1 MVIHQPRPCVRVVAL
16 AVGLALLAIAGY
28 AAYRYFTDPE
38 TQGFIGGD
46 SETGQ
51 LREERRRLTRE
62 LRAARS
68 ELDQLRGRKTFEAQ
82 SCEIDAQACEAV
94 RKSAAGLESE
104 VADLR
109 EQLAFYR
116 NIVAPEQS
124 RAGIRVLRMAVRPA
138 GANDVWRY
146 ELVLVQ
152 PVRRDRRATG
162 AFDFKLE
169 GLVGKQLKT
178 LKLEELGVGKPD
190 ARSFAFRSFQEF
202 NGELKLPAGF
212 LPSKLSVTLSL
223 QEGLSKP
230 TEITESFDWSRL
242 VTAGK
247 E

>member
-1 MVIHQPRPCVRVVAL
+1 MVIHQRRPWLRVVAL
-16 AVGLALLAIAGY
+16 VAVLALLAAGGY
-28 AAYRYFTDPE
+28 AAYRYFLNPE
-38 TQGFIGGD
+38 TRGFIDGD
-46 SETGQ
+46 SELAQ
-51 LREERRRLTRE
+51 LREERRRLVRE

-68 ELDQLRGRKTFEAQ
+68 ELDELRGRKTFDAQ

-94 RKSAAGLESE
+94 RKSVGGLESE
-104 VADLR
+104 VAALR

-124 RAGIRVLRMAVRPA
+124 RAGIRVLRMAVRPVA
-138 GANDVWRY
+138 AKGTWRY

-162 AFDFKLE
+162 SFDFSVE

-178 LKLEELGVGKPD
+178 LNLADLRVSAAEPND
-190 ARSFAFRSFQEF
+190 FAFRSFQEF

-212 LPSKLSVTLSL
+212 LPSRLHVTLSL

-230 TEITESFDWSRL
+230 TEVTESFDWSRL
-242 VTAGK
+242 VAAGK